1 MGAIGVS
8 GAQDAPMGASPQ
20 DSPTAATGGDGVP
33 TSDTTMAAKAMT
45 SPATSEAAAGDPT
58 ASTGPA
64 VGAPSSPPQMVA
76 ATAST
81 GANNNA
87 IEEPEVSLSMAM
99 GMAHFALNQVHNVL
113 HREREDIIEERLL
126 LSVWVSLLK
135 KRTTFEK
142 EKVEARKK
150 HLDVMEI
157 LYNRRQVVADKL
169 DAQAQ
174 KLLHNAKELYAI
186 DESHASVTI
195 KR

>member
-1 MGAIGVS
+1 
-8 GAQDAPMGASPQ
+8 
-20 DSPTAATGGDGVP
+20 
-33 TSDTTMAAKAMT
+33 
-45 SPATSEAAAGDPT
+45 
-58 ASTGPA
+58 
-64 VGAPSSPPQMVA
+64 MVA

-99 GMAHFALNQVHNVL
+99 GTTHFALNQAHDVL
-113 HREREDIIEERLL
+113 HWEREDIIEECLL
-126 LSVWVSLLK
+126 LSMWVSLLK
-135 KRTTFEK
+135 KRTTSEK

-169 DAQAQ
+169 NAQAQ
-174 KLLHNAKELYAI
+174 KLLHNAKELYAT
-186 DESHASVTI
+186 DEAHASVTI